1 MQYLGFLFEDC
12 SEIKQSC
19 LVLLTF
25 SHHLL
30 PIQPVAA
37 GSTNLR
43 PKIFSVPVVPPT
55 VSLTG
60 KAPRDANVKMGTT
73 ELLRTLPM
81 SHARVSS
88 CQKKNM
94 AFTSFPFVC
103 NTQWWINK

>member
-1 MQYLGFLFEDC
+1 MEGFTKEIQYLGFLFD
-12 SEIKQSC
+12 SVLRLNSPG

-30 PIQPVAA
+30 PIQPVAV
-37 GSTNLR
+37 GSTNLP

-60 KAPRDANVKMGTT
+60 KAPRDANVKMGIT

-81 SHARVSS
+81 SHARVS
-88 CQKKNM
+88 
-94 AFTSFPFVC
+94 
-103 NTQWWINK
+103 